1 MLGAFA
7 LNGCF
12 QMMASKVIPGN
23 RNADNIDEKLAASDL
38 LVFPNR
44 SIETS
49 EIKAFSVTSFGFGQK
64 GAQVI
69 GVHPKYL
76 FASLSKEE
84 YDIYSAKVN
93 TRRQKAYR
101 HFQDGFY
108 GNSLVTVKEKS
119 PYEDGDMEAY
129 LINPESRL
137 K

>member
-1 MLGAFA
+1 
-7 LNGCF
+7 
-12 QMMASKVIPGN
+12 MMASGVIPGN
-23 RNADNIDEKLAASDL
+23 RNADNIDEKLAASEF
-38 LVFPNR
+38 LVFPNK
-44 SIETS
+44 SIETP

-76 FASLSKEE
+76 FATLSKEE
-84 YDIYSAKVN
+84 YDIYCTKVG

-101 HFQDGFY
+101 YFQDGFY
-108 GNSLVTVKEKS
+108 GNNLVVVKEKS
-119 PYEDGDMEAY
+119 PYEDGQMETY